1 MMKARTDLYAWI
13 ALLALLALTCGSSY
27 VPMGTINMVV
37 NLAVA
42 AVKALVVAL
51 VFMRLGSERPVLRLV
66 ALIGMVWLALLA
78 GLSATDFAA
87 RGW

>member
-1 MMKARTDLYAWI
+1 MTKARTDLYAWI

>member
-1 MMKARTDLYAWI
+1 MTKARTDLYAWI

-78 GLSATDFAA
+78 GLSATDFGA